1 MREFIHDGNVIAR
14 LITQQDIEDGLNFF
28 SKDSDF
34 LQVGAWRY
42 EEGREL
48 KAHIHNK
55 VERVINR
62 THEALYIIKGSVE
75 ARLYSLEENLTETL
89 TVNAGE
95 MLVLLDCGH
104 GYTIL
109 EDGTTVLE
117 IKNGP
122 YLGADKDRYRI

>member
-1 MREFIHDGNVIAR
+1 MREFIHDDNVVAR

-28 SKDSDF
+28 SKDLDF

-42 EEGREL
+42 EDGREL

-62 THEALYIIKGSVE
+62 THEVLYIIKGSVE
-75 ARLYSLEENLTETL
+75 ARIYSLEENLTETL
-89 TVNAGE
+89 KVNSGE
-95 MLVLLDCGH
+95 ILVLLDCGH

-117 IKNGP
+117 VKNGP
-122 YLGADKDRYRI
+122 YLGTDKDRYRI